1 MRQYR
6 KYDWLALFEEFEQ
19 SSLNQ
24 AQFCEEKKINPKY
37 FSQKRSKAKGK
48 SRTPFTKVNA
58 QDPPSERLV
67 LEVGRCKIICP
78 DSMSLQSLATLVHT
92 LA

>member
-6 KYDWLALFEEFEQ
+6 KYDWPTLFEEFEQ
-19 SSLNQ
+19 SGLKQ
-24 AQFCEEKKINPKY
+24 AQFCDKKKINPKY
-37 FSQKRSKAKGK
+37 FSQKYSKTMNK
-48 SRTPFTKVNA
+48 SRKSFTKVEV
-58 QDPPSERLV
+58 QEPSSEGLT

-78 DSMSLQSLATLVHT
+78 DSMPLQSLAALVHT